1 MVGKLFPSHNSEI
14 LGDILINFEPLL
26 HTYSTS
32 LKLKHLCKSLICDLR
47 NLRKDSII
55 YHTHKKKQT
64 TNTTLH
70 TTNYHTNIFYDTL
83 TNDCI
88 SQQNLSFHVCAGLTS
103 KKGTSVMSF
112 AYNFEKKRRC
122 FDPMNREF
130 GQSLFINMIR
140 ISMSYY

>member
-26 HTYSTS
+26 HTYS
-32 LKLKHLCKSLICDLR
+32 KSLWLKSLNYDLH

-55 YHTHKKKQT
+55 YHSHIKKKKTT

-70 TTNYHTNIFYDTL
+70 YIQQTTTWTIVFHSKTCHFMFVLDWLQRKVQVWCYLRI
-83 TNDCI
+83 I
-88 SQQNLSFHVCAGLTS
+88 SKT
-103 KKGTSVMSF
+103 
-112 AYNFEKKRRC
+112 KRRC

-130 GQSLFINMIR
+130 GHSLFINMIR